1 MKNMMVEI
9 KHFARKKGVWL
20 DNGWTPGAVIT
31 MWSTI
36 WHDLEPYLRTVS
48 KGKNGILNYEKSRRG
63 QLAWRTFYNKL
74 YKSGTT
80 SLPSKC
86 EAIMAGSPEGAEHDC

>member
-36 WHDLEPYLRTVS
+36 WHDLEPYLRTVT
-48 KGKNGILNYEKSRRG
+48 KGKNGTLNSEKSRRG

-74 YKSGTT
+74 YENGAN

-86 EAIMAGSPEGAEHDC
+86 EASVAGSREGTEHDC